1 MLTIEHFYVLLAL
14 FLFFAGGCNLREGR
28 YAHAAFWSLLGVLF
42 ATGKI
47 VLAASKAGN
56 ALPSQLAGTAVIA
69 LALLATRM
77 RRQHIAEAPEAQR
90 LASALRLGHRL
101 FVPALLIPAITV
113 LIVLFGKYVVIFGT
127 PLFGEGSITLIGL
140 ALACVLSAL
149 AAVVVTRE
157 RTTLPGSVLPGS
169 MLPDSVRPGSVLAG
183 SVRAASEG
191 RRLLDT
197 MGWAALLPLVLAT
210 LGSVFAASG
219 VGDAV
224 ASIVSAVIP
233 ADSRLACVLAYGLGM
248 VLFTMIMGN
257 AFAAFPVMTAGIGL
271 PLLIQQHG
279 AEPAILG
286 ALGMLTG
293 YCGTLMTPMAA
304 NFNLVPAALLELDDP
319 NAVIRVQI
327 ATAVP
332 LLLVNL
338 LLMYWL
344 AFR

>member
-1 MLTIEHFYVLLAL
+1 MLSIEHFYIVLAL
-14 FLFFAGGCNLREGR
+14 FLFFAGGSNLRERR

-42 ATGKI
+42 ASGKL
-47 VLAASKAGN
+47 VLTATKAGN
-56 ALPSQLAGTAVIA
+56 PLPSQLVGAAVIV

-77 RRQHIAEAPEAQR
+77 RREHIAEAPEAQR

-113 LIVLFGKYVVIFGT
+113 LIVLFGKYIVIFGT

-140 ALACVLSAL
+140 ALACVLAAL

-157 RTTLPGSVLPGS
+157 RPI
-169 MLPDSVRPGSVLAG
+169 
-183 SVRAASEG
+183 RAASEG

-210 LGSVFAASG
+210 LGGVFAASG

-248 VLFTMIMGN
+248 VVFTMIMGN

-332 LLLVNL
+332 LLVVNL

-344 AFR
+344 AFK

>member
-1 MLTIEHFYVLLAL
+1 MLSIEHFYILLAL
-14 FLFFAGGCNLREGR
+14 FLFFAGGCNLRER
-28 YAHAAFWSLLGVLF
+28 RHAHAAFWSLLGVLF
-42 ATGKI
+42 ATGKL

-56 ALPSQLAGTAVIA
+56 ALPSQLAGAAVIT

-77 RRQHIAEAPEAQR
+77 RREHIAEAPEAER
-90 LASALRLGHRL
+90 KASALRLGHRL

-113 LIVLFGKYVVIFGT
+113 LIVLFGKYVVVFGT

-149 AAVVVTRE
+149 AAIVVTRE
-157 RTTLPGSVLPGS
+157 RPI
-169 MLPDSVRPGSVLAG
+169 
-183 SVRAASEG
+183 RAASEG

-210 LGSVFAASG
+210 LGGVFAASG
-219 VGDAV
+219 VGEAV
-224 ASIVSAVIP
+224 ASIVSALIP

-279 AEPAILG
+279 AAPAVLG

-293 YCGTLMTPMAA
+293 YCGTLLTPMAA

-319 NAVIRVQI
+319 NAVIRAQV

-332 LLLVNL
+332 LMVVNL
-338 LLMYWL
+338 VLMYWL
-344 AFR
+344 AFK